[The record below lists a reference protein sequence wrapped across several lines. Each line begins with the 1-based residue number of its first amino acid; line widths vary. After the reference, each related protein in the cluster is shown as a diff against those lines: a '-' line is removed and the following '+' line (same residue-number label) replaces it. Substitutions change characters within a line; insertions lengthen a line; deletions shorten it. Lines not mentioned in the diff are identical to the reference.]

1 MSVQMR
7 AYMPTAL
14 LRPFI
19 EQYWEGIYMGSSS
32 AALQQKVL
40 PTGYIELVLHLSDAR
55 CEMKISSVWG
65 NSAAFSLVGFW
76 TAPFVLQFRDRVEVF
91 CIRLKPEAL
100 YFILDVPAAEFINCS
115 ANLEEVFGHTFT
127 HFCLQIEEL
136 KTFEE
141 RIRLADQYF
150 LQRLNKANRGY
161 SYLHRAAHL
170 IRYRN
175 CKLSV
180 ESLSN
185 EVCISTRQLERE
197 FKDKL
202 GMSPKTYM
210 RIIRLNAI
218 LQLLTQQPELNFSQL
233 SYLGGYADQ
242 AHFIRDFK
250 KLTGELPSA
259 YFSRPQN
266 FLAT

>member
-7 AYMPTAL
+7 ECMPTAL

-19 EQYWEGIYMGSSS
+19 EQYWEGIYKGSSS
-32 AALQQKVL
+32 AALRQKVL

-55 CEMKISSVWG
+55 CEMKISSAWG

-76 TAPFVLQFRDRVEVF
+76 TAPFLLQFRDRVEVF

-100 YFILDVPAAEFINCS
+100 YFIFNVPAAEFINCS
-115 ANLEEVFGHTFT
+115 ANLEEIFGPSFT
-127 HFCLQIEEL
+127 RFCLQIEEL
-136 KTFEE
+136 KTFDE
-141 RIRLADQYF
+141 RTQLADQYF
-150 LQRLNKANRGY
+150 MQRLNKANRGQ

-175 CKLSV
+175 CELSV
-180 ESLSN
+180 ERLSN

-202 GMSPKTYM
+202 GVSPKTYM
-210 RIIRLNAI
+210 RITRLHTI
-218 LQLLTQQPELNFSQL
+218 LQLITEQPELNLSQL

-259 YFSRPQN
+259 YLAGSQN